1 MRFEGLKEGG
11 LYKVIG
17 SSPHRGMRATI
28 GEYGHGKVQIYSF
41 IPNDAV
47 VMFLRRLDN
56 NNGLVLYEDKTCE
69 ITIGTGGYLR
79 PVAI

>member
-11 LYKVIG
+11 LYRVIG

-69 ITIGTGGYLR
+69 IAIGTGGYLR

>member
-17 SSPHRGMRATI
+17 SSPHWGMRATI

-56 NNGLVLYEDKTCE
+56 NNGLVLYEDKTYE
-69 ITIGTGGYLR
+69 ISIGTGGYFR
-79 PVAI
+79 TVSI

>member
-69 ITIGTGGYLR
+69 IAIGTGGYLR

>member
-11 LYKVIG
+11 LYRVIG

-28 GEYGHGKVQIYSF
+28 GEYAHGKVQIYSF

-69 ITIGTGGYLR
+69 IAIGTGGYLR

>member
-11 LYKVIG
+11 LYRVIG

-28 GEYGHGKVQIYSF
+28 GKYGHGKVQIF

-69 ITIGTGGYLR
+69 IAIGTGGYLR
-79 PVAI
+79 TVSI

>member
-11 LYKVIG
+11 LYRVIG

-69 ITIGTGGYLR
+69 IVIGTGGYLR
-79 PVAI
+79 PVSI

>member
-28 GEYGHGKVQIYSF
+28 GEYGHGKDQIYYF
-41 IPNDAV
+41 IPNDVV

-69 ITIGTGGYLR
+69 IAIGTSGYLR
-79 PVAI
+79 PVSI

>member
-17 SSPHRGMRATI
+17 ASPHRGMRATI

-69 ITIGTGGYLR
+69 IAIGTGGYLR
-79 PVAI
+79 PVSI

>member
-17 SSPHRGMRATI
+17 ASPHRGMRACI
-28 GEYGHGKVQIYSF
+28 GDSSKDFYFSF

-69 ITIGTGGYLR
+69 IAIGTGGYLR
-79 PVAI
+79 PVSIWK

>member
-1 MRFEGLKEGG
+1 MRFEGIKEGG

-17 SSPHRGMRATI
+17 ASPHIGMRACI
-28 GEYGHGKVQIYSF
+28 GDSSKDFDFIF

-69 ITIGTGGYLR
+69 IAIGTGGYLR
-79 PVAI
+79 PVSI

>member
-1 MRFEGLKEGG
+1 MRFEGIKEGG

-69 ITIGTGGYLR
+69 IAIGTGGYLR

>member
-17 SSPHRGMRATI
+17 ASPRRGMRACI
-28 GEYGHGKVQIYSF
+28 GDSSKDFYFSF

-56 NNGLVLYEDKTCE
+56 NIGLVLFEDKIYE
-69 ITIGTGGYLR
+69 ISIGTGGYLS
-79 PVAI
+79 PIF

>member
-1 MRFEGLKEGG
+1 MRFEGLKKGG
-11 LYKVIG
+11 LYRVIG

-56 NNGLVLYEDKTCE
+56 NNGLILYEDKTCE
-69 ITIGTGGYLR
+69 IAIGTGGYLR
-79 PVAI
+79 PVSI

>member
-47 VMFLRRLDN
+47 VIFLRRLDN
-56 NNGLVLYEDKTCE
+56 NNGLILYEDKTCE
-69 ITIGTGGYLR
+69 IAIGTGGYLR
-79 PVAI
+79 PVSI

>member
-11 LYKVIG
+11 LYRVIG
-17 SSPHRGMRATI
+17 SSPHRGTRATI

-69 ITIGTGGYLR
+69 IAIGTGGYLR
-79 PVAI
+79 HVAI

>member
-56 NNGLVLYEDKTCE
+56 NNGLILYEDKTCE
-69 ITIGTGGYLR
+69 IAIGTGGYLR
-79 PVAI
+79 PVSI

>member
-11 LYKVIG
+11 LYKFTG
-17 SSPHRGMRATI
+17 ASPNRGMRARI
-28 GEYGHGKVQIYSF
+28 GESSEDFYFSF

-56 NNGLVLYEDKTCE
+56 NNGLVLFEDKICE
-69 ITIGTGGYLR
+69 IAIGTGGYLR
-79 PVAI
+79 PISI

>member
-17 SSPHRGMRATI
+17 ASPHRGMRATI

-69 ITIGTGGYLR
+69 IAIGTGGYLR

>member
-1 MRFEGLKEGG
+1 MIFEELKEGG
-11 LYKVIG
+11 LYRVIG
-17 SSPHRGMRATI
+17 ASPNRGMRACI
-28 GEYGHGKVQIYSF
+28 GERLEDCIIDFIF

-69 ITIGTGGYLR
+69 IAIGTGGYLR
-79 PVAI
+79 PVSI

>member
-11 LYKVIG
+11 LYRVIG
-17 SSPHRGMRATI
+17 SSPHRGMRTTI

-69 ITIGTGGYLR
+69 IAIGTGGYLR

>member
-1 MRFEGLKEGG
+1 MRFEELKEGG
-11 LYKVIG
+11 LYRVIG

-69 ITIGTGGYLR
+69 IAIGTGGYLR